1 MCSLSN
7 SQRFAMS
14 DRLAATLQL
23 DAPVTT
29 IPGVSS
35 GRAAALSRLGATTIR
50 ELLSRYPRR
59 YLDMS
64 KITTIGSAAIGENAT
79 IAATVHEAVLKRP
92 KPKFDLVEVTLTDGT
107 GTLICTFFKQPW
119 LVKTLAPGMRVS
131 VAGKVEFNYGFL
143 RMTMPFL
150 DKIDGDNVEEVTG
163 QVIPV
168 HAASEKVPVGQM
180 RRIVRAALTQLGR
193 VYDPLPASLR
203 SKYRLMP
210 RAEALRAIHFPTN
223 MAEQAQARRRLAYE
237 ELFSLEVHLMQKEL
251 ASIGGKK
258 ACEHRTNGPCK
269 QAFLSNLSFALTE
282 DQQHAVEDISARMA
296 APKRMRHMLLGD
308 VGTGKTIVA
317 AIALCM
323 AADSDSQALMMGPTE
338 VLVDQYANGLGPQLE
353 AAGITWAKLTGSTPS
368 ADRATIL
375 EGLASGSIQICF
387 GTHALLTNDV
397 VCAKCSLVVID
408 EEQRFG
414 VDQRDAL
421 ISKGLA
427 PDILEMT
434 ATPIPRTLAL
444 ALYGSM
450 TQSYLKSV
458 PFKRPP
464 RTTKVFNFRERGKAY
479 DIALD
484 ACARGEQVYI
494 VCPLVSSSSQ
504 NERATRKQDEP
515 KPSSK
520 TRFGWSGASG
530 IDDDPVYIDSLEDF
544 DGADSKAAEA
554 QAKFLQSKTFSAYRV
569 GLLHGRMKADAKRA
583 TMERF
588 RSGEIDVLV
597 STTVIEVGVDVPN
610 ATVMIVEDA
619 DKFGLS
625 QLHQLR
631 GRVGRGSKPGHMC
644 LIAATSDASACE
656 RLAAMERTED
666 GFELAECDLSLRRE
680 GDILGNRQSGASV
693 LKLVNVIRDGAII
706 EAAHADAREFLEAQA
721 NKNAA
726 ETRIVLREI
735 DAIFASESQ
744 ERSLKKRGGTR

>member
-1 MCSLSN
+1 
-7 SQRFAMS
+7 MS

-64 KITTIGSAAIGENAT
+64 NIATIGSAVIGENAT

-180 RRIVRAALTQLGR
+180 RRIVRAALAQLGR
-193 VYDPLPASLR
+193 VYDPLPANLR

-210 RAEALRAIHFPTN
+210 RAEALRAIHFPAD
-223 MAEQAQARRRLAYE
+223 MAELAQARRRLVYE
-237 ELFSLEVHLMQKEL
+237 ELFSLEVHLMQEEI
-251 ASIGGKK
+251 ASIGGEK
-258 ACEHRTNGPCK
+258 ASEHVVDGPCK
-269 QAFLSNLSFALTE
+269 RAFSNNLPFALTA
-282 DQQHAVEDISARMA
+282 DQQHAIDDISERMA
-296 APKRMRHMLLGD
+296 TPKRMRHMLLGD

-323 AADSDSQALMMGPTE
+323 AADSGSQALMMGPTE

-353 AAGITWAKLTGSTPS
+353 AAGITWAKLTGSTPD
-368 ADRATIL
+368 AERVAIL
-375 EGLASGSIQICF
+375 EGLASGSIRVCF
-387 GTHALLTNDV
+387 GTHALLTEDV
-397 VCAKCSLVVID
+397 VCAKCTLVVID

-414 VDQRDAL
+414 VDQRNAL
-421 ISKGLA
+421 ISKGPA

-450 TQSYLKSV
+450 TQSYLKHV
-458 PFKRPP
+458 PFERPP

-484 ACARGEQVYI
+484 ACGRGEQVYI
-494 VCPLVSSSSQ
+494 VCPLVSSGAQNAKVPQGQ
-504 NERATRKQDEP
+504 NE
-515 KPSSK
+515 SK
-520 TRFGWSGASG
+520 LQSRTRFGWSGSS
-530 IDDDPVYIDSLEDF
+530 DTEEDQTYIDSLEDF

-569 GLLHGRMKADAKRA
+569 GLLHGRMKADAKRDI
-583 TMERF
+583 MERF
-588 RSGEIDVLV
+588 RAGKVDVLV
-597 STTVIEVGVDVPN
+597 STTAIEVGVDVPN

-644 LIAATSDASACE
+644 LIAATSDATACE
-656 RLAAMERTED
+656 RLSAMERTED
-666 GFELAECDLSLRRE
+666 GFELAEYDLSLRRE

-693 LKLVNVIRDGAII
+693 LKLVNVIRDGAVI
-706 EAAHADAREFLEAQA
+706 EAAHADACEFLEAQTGA
-721 NKNAA
+721 STTEAKVA
-726 ETRIVLREI
+726 LREI
-735 DAIFASESQ
+735 EAIFASESQ
-744 ERSLKKRGGTR
+744 KRPHKKRGGAR